1 MPVLRGNGVG
11 LEQSDRLGPR
21 RGEDGDGLKDSETT
35 HSLYLDH
42 RGLDCRTMTLKRN
55 RPAFAKIV

>member
-42 RGLDCRTMTLKRN
+42 RGLDCRTMT
-55 RPAFAKIV
+55 